1 MTLRDIETNCG
12 LCPGALTDG
21 PLPQDWDSLMVLSFM
36 TYLYSLGCPWVDPR
50 TIGEAK
56 TGADLLRIA
65 ETVLPKEAK

>member
-1 MTLRDIETNCG
+1 
-12 LCPGALTDG
+12 
-21 PLPQDWDSLMVLSFM
+21 MVLSFM